1 MICTTVALALAA
13 QTVSSGLMQ
22 SPHAGA
28 RAGAVRS
35 VMEAVVP
42 QGQTYV
48 LFDER
53 GRKIATYGSGE
64 PAVLARGKGGGTGT
78 HCAQV
83 ACPSTG
89 DKNTSSPQCKKRAAA
104 GPARRRS

>member
-53 GRKIATYGSGE
+53 GSKIATYGSGE
-64 PAVLARGKGGGTGT
+64 PAVLARGKGGGTVT
-78 HCAQV
+78 DCAQV
-83 ACPSTG
+83 PCPSTF
-89 DKNTSSPQCKKRAAA
+89 DKNTICWKCKKRPAASL
-104 GPARRRS
+104 AR